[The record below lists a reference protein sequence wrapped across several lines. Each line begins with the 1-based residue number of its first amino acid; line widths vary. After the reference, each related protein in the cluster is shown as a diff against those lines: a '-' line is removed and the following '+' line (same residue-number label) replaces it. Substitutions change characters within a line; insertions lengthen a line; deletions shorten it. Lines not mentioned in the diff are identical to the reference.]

1 MYVLIAPCIL
11 DPACRARG
19 ITTDEDIRNFR
30 RAVERCRRF
39 SIEMVPLPCP
49 ETIYLGPDREP
60 GSFLDLVGPMARP
73 GRSDGGRHRL
83 ATDEFAALLDRLEA
97 EVRAAIRERGEPPL
111 AIVGV
116 DSSPTC
122 GVTATYYSSVKQP
135 GRGVFLARFP
145 DIPAVD
151 VKEFA
156 RYRVYLAAPL
166 FSEAE
171 RTYNLALRDLLEA
184 HLFDVYLPQEVG
196 DTSHTRCREENGAI
210 FAQHL
215 LALRDAETVVAVVDG
230 ADADSGTS
238 WEMGYAYAL
247 GRRIVALRTDFRV
260 AGHHELVNLM
270 IEESA
275 TVVAAKE
282 DLPRALGSL
291 IKASP

>member
-1 MYVLIAPCIL
+1 MYVLIAPCIEN
-11 DPACRARG
+11 PAYRARG
-19 ITTDEDIRNFR
+19 ITTDEDIRHFE

-39 SIEMVPLPCP
+39 SIEMVALPCP
-49 ETIYLGPDREP
+49 ETISLGAERPP
-60 GSFLDLVGPMARP
+60 GSFLDN
-73 GRSDGGRHRL
+73 L

-97 EVRAAIRERGEPPL
+97 EVRAAIRDRGEPPL

-116 DSSPTC
+116 DSSPAC
-122 GVTATYYSSVKQP
+122 GVTATYHSSVKQP
-135 GRGVFLARFP
+135 GRGAFLARFP

-171 RTYNLALRDLLEA
+171 QVYNRVLHDLLER

-196 DTSHTRCREENGAI
+196 DTSTTRCREEHEAI
-210 FAQHL
+210 FAQHIA
-215 LALRDAETVVAVVDG
+215 ALRDADIVVAVIDG

-247 GRRIVALRTDFRV
+247 KKKVVALRTDFRA
-260 AGHHELVNLM
+260 AGHHERVNLM
-270 IEESA
+270 LEESA
-275 TVVAAKE
+275 TVVTEKE
-282 DLPRALGSL
+282 ALPRVLGSL
-291 IKASP
+291 LAASP

>member
-1 MYVLIAPCIL
+1 MYVLIAPCIE

-19 ITTDEDIRNFR
+19 ITTDEDLRCFG
-30 RAVERCRRF
+30 RARERCRRF

-49 ETIYLGPDREP
+49 ETIYLGRDRPP
-60 GSFLDLVGPMARP
+60 GSYLE
-73 GRSDGGRHRL
+73 RL

-97 EVRAAIRERGEPPL
+97 EVRKIIRERGEPPL

-122 GVTATYYSSVKQP
+122 GVNATYYSTEKQP
-135 GRGVFLARFP
+135 GRGAFLARVP
-145 DIPAVD
+145 EIPAVD

-156 RYRVYLAAPL
+156 RYRVYLAGPL

-171 RTYNLALRDLLEA
+171 RTYNLAIHDLLES

-196 DTSHTRCREENGAI
+196 DTSHTRCREEHRAI

-215 LALRDAETVVAVVDG
+215 AALQDVDLVVAVVDG

-247 GRRIVALRTDFRV
+247 GKRVVALRTDFRI
-260 AGHHELVNLM
+260 AGQHELVNLM
-270 IEESA
+270 LEESA
-275 TVVAAKE
+275 EVVTKKE
-282 DLPRALGSL
+282 DLPRVLGSL
-291 IKASP
+291 LLASR